1 MSNRSYWE
9 RNIRWQ
15 ERPPPNW
22 IYSISSI
29 LYLPVIPYLSC
40 SLSLCFRFR
49 SYDKTRLL
57 ALYFISKPDLDSA
70 KKKKLIDAAD
80 LPAEEAECIQNLDL
94 PALKEIAVRRT
105 TCSQSLFPWEM
116 SHSIESSMPYFRYLI
131 VSWLVYQSQSPDS
144 IGPSKIYERGRD
156 FLWAFTLRTP
166 SQDSNWGKLFNSI
179 SYDLSIFLYISTCF
193 LYFWCHCW

>member
-1 MSNRSYWE
+1 MSWLVVVLQKSWPIVFSRPLGFQMSSKRRYDRSFNE
-9 RNIRWQ
+9 QPELLRKEHSMTRTT
-15 ERPPPNW
+15 PPNW

-105 TCSQSLFPWEM
+105 TCSQSLFP
-116 SHSIESSMPYFRYLI
+116 
-131 VSWLVYQSQSPDS
+131 
-144 IGPSKIYERGRD
+144 
-156 FLWAFTLRTP
+156 
-166 SQDSNWGKLFNSI
+166 
-179 SYDLSIFLYISTCF
+179 
-193 LYFWCHCW
+193 